1 MGNSLKVASTRSTS
15 PADSNISAHSN
26 EFTNYNSHYSHHIP
40 PPNAYPYY
48 SGWPLYPQ
56 SHLPSQ
62 YLPPNPPSQYLPNAP
77 PLQNQPLHP
86 SYPSYPLPTL
96 SHLNTTSNLEPTYLP
111 DTPNNTLYNNTKLPE
126 PSIKEFLEELDKQYG
141 EGKYTNY
148 LQKFEEEEITVS
160 QIADME
166 PEILLNEFGVEI
178 IGRRLNLIKEAKKFI

>member
-26 EFTNYNSHYSHHIP
+26 EFTNYNPHYTHHIP

-48 SGWPLYPQ
+48 SGWPLYLQ
-56 SHLPSQ
+56 SHPPSQ
-62 YLPPNPPSQYLPNAP
+62 YLPPNPPSQYLLNAP
-77 PLQNQPLHP
+77 PSQNQPSH
-86 SYPSYPLPTL
+86 PSYPLPTL
-96 SHLNTTSNLEPTYLP
+96 SHTSNLEPISLL
-111 DTPNNTLYNNTKLPE
+111 DIPNTNTKLSE

-178 IGRRLNLIKEAKKFI
+178 TGRRLNLIKEAKKFI